1 MLNWKLGDYMKCWG
15 RLTKLINVQKWS
27 THQRKSIG
35 RAVLGSKWNQKKKA
49 GNQKRLSRTC
59 RKERC
64 EADFG
69 DLGERTAS
77 SSIFTSTNCRFL
89 KMLIMLLSQNG
100 SNYDIDRRMVVRD
113 TKLKLLCKTM
123 SHPERS
129 FTAISCVSWFVNRYC
144 HS

>member
-1 MLNWKLGDYMKCWG
+1 MLRPIDKVNQRSKMKYMPKKKHWE
-15 RLTKLINVQKWS
+15 S
-27 THQRKSIG
+27 SIG
-35 RAVLGSKWNQKKKA
+35 VKVKPKKKA

-89 KMLIMLLSQNG
+89 KMLIMLLSQYGIND
-100 SNYDIDRRMVVRD
+100 DIDGRMVVREY
-113 TKLKLLCKTM
+113 KLKLLCKTK
-123 SHPERS
+123 SHPEPS
-129 FTAISCVSWFVNRYC
+129 FTAISCVS
-144 HS
+144 